1 MTGVARGRNKFG
13 RPINFARTGEVSV
26 WGASSGKA
34 SFQADT
40 ALQAVE
46 RSNDLAFGK
55 AIERIMSVFR
65 TWLMSEE
72 FEDRPTLSFFSQ
84 VFPPKI
90 YPPLKKVVALLE
102 LELSLR
108 EKCQS
113 GGRLLGRRPF
123 RLTQLCRQLNEAM
136 TWPSEKQ
143 SSGS

>member
-1 MTGVARGRNKFG
+1 M
-13 RPINFARTGEVSV
+13 SV

-90 YPPLKKVVALLE
+90 YPPLKKLVALLE